1 MERNY
6 VTNFDEV
13 FYSQYGVKLFLLFK
27 IRVADWSIRCTKVLF
42 VEVVRKTLNCEW
54 PFVTQNLS
62 SIQFDS
68 INKYLVLFDLK
79 GYSSIFLERL
89 GSAVE
94 YFSSTIQV
102 SAETQTGDLQN
113 EIQAS
118 PLVLSCQ
125 VSRILSKVNSKCSP
139 KHKIPTLYSGHV
151 AECFASSCLLTE
163 AWCILPHD

>member
-1 MERNY
+1 M
-6 VTNFDEV
+6 
-13 FYSQYGVKLFLLFK
+13 KLFLLFK

-42 VEVVRKTLNCEW
+42 VEVVRKTLNCER

-62 SIQFDS
+62 SVQFDS

-94 YFSSTIQV
+94 YFSSTFQV

-113 EIQAS
+113 ESQAS
-118 PLVLSCQ
+118 PLALSCQ
-125 VSRILSKVNSKCSP
+125 VSRILSKANSKCSP
-139 KHKIPTLYSGHV
+139 KQNAHPVLGTHSRMFRFFVPLNKSVCNGRIYS
-151 AECFASSCLLTE
+151 
-163 AWCILPHD
+163 ILPHVGVAD